1 MRRPISAW
9 SRPERHQELF
19 EEAGFVDLETLDAS
33 EWYRERVKEEYE
45 KIRRELYPRMLERI
59 GREQADH
66 FVENW
71 RLMMLVCDKG
81 EMLQVYNRGRKL

>member
-1 MRRPISAW
+1 M
-9 SRPERHQELF
+9 
-19 EEAGFVDLETLDAS
+19 
-33 EWYRERVKEEYE
+33 KEEYE
-45 KIRRELYPRMLERI
+45 KIRGELYPWMLERI